1 MATKNQ
7 LKGES
12 KKGRK
17 REKNKELLADPKL
30 RAELLAKNSLTIKV
44 VQNTKQPESWLTKT
58 ETKNTVFFWKL

>member
-44 VQNTKQPESWLTKT
+44 VQNTKQPES
-58 ETKNTVFFWKL
+58 